1 MGTTSR
7 LPNDEAVCRVFR
19 RSPSLQQR
27 FQLGHPNRKSFHRDG
42 LNTGVVQCVADEA
55 VAVIPAIQSDIG
67 GGGKFCFQRS
77 PGGGALPCIGE
88 DFPSIRVPGGGKT
101 WPRTPRTVS

>member
-1 MGTTSR
+1 MGTTSG
-7 LPNDEAVCRVFR
+7 LPPDEAACRVFR

-67 GGGKFCFQRS
+67 YGGKFCFQRS
-77 PGGGALPCIGE
+77 PGGDSLRRIGAELSLLRGAA
-88 DFPSIRVPGGGKT
+88 GGNSML
-101 WPRTPRTVS
+101 R